1 MKQPR
6 FKEGDEVVLTYEG
19 KHPIE
24 SEDYA
29 ASNNIRRFTPCVV
42 SESKIASKIFSS
54 KPELY
59 DTIYIKDAS
68 EHIGH
73 PAVKFRKVERIKLQP
88 ISTDKLKR
96 GDIVKFNDRDK
107 AKFAVAYMTKD
118 IVFFYSTTD
127 NHPFVGSDELIPMM
141 RFYSVIVYKL
151 LNVKDLC
158 K

>member
-1 MKQPR
+1 MKTKSKWLSLADIQRTINNIPNKKAKGLLPQNVVMGR
-6 FKEGDEVVLTYEG
+6 VVLE
-19 KHPIE
+19 
-24 SEDYA
+24 
-29 ASNNIRRFTPCVV
+29 
-42 SESKIASKIFSS
+42 
-54 KPELY
+54 
-59 DTIYIKDAS
+59 
-68 EHIGH
+68 
-73 PAVKFRKVERIKLQP
+73 P

-107 AKFAVAYMTKD
+107 AKFVVAYMTKD